1 MAVTKEKGIYY
12 DGENVQLLGQKPGS
26 SAEIYT
32 MGGVLC
38 ARVKVGAD
46 GKAELPNSLKSNSV
60 YIIKTAS
67 GTKKFYKR

>member
-1 MAVTKEKGIYY
+1 MRNGMWGPVLNPCSRGCIEETDRATGIFWSMANMDHTIG
-12 DGENVQLLGQKPGS
+12 
-26 SAEIYT
+26 
-32 MGGVLC
+32 
-38 ARVKVGAD
+38 VGAD